1 MRQLTETLIESDV
14 QVYSMGVY
22 DRDYSLKHTPEERRG
37 PKLLDEVA
45 LDTGGRDFPVSLEN
59 LPNVGVQIARELR
72 NQYILGYSPGAV
84 TADGK
89 FHRVSLKIEGI
100 NSESGLRTFYRRGYY
115 APAQ

>member
-1 MRQLTETLIESDV
+1 LTDTLIESDV
-14 QVYSMGVY
+14 QVYAMGVY
-22 DRDYSLKHTPEERRG
+22 DEDYSVKHTPEERRG

-45 LDTGGRDFPVSLEN
+45 LDTGGRDFPLTSLEN

-72 NQYILGYSPGAV
+72 NQYILGYSPATT

-89 FHRVSLKIEGI
+89 FHRVSLKLAAPDTETD
-100 NSESGLRTFYRRGYY
+100 LRAFYRRGYY